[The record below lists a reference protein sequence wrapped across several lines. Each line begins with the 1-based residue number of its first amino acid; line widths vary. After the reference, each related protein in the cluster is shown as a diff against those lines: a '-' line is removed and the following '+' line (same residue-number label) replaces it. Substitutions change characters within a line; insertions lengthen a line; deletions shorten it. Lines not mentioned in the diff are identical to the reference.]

1 MSSHVKPKRTSIQI
15 AKDTV
20 HALLMR
26 ELKTRFGASKLGY
39 FWALAE
45 PVAQASILAILFT
58 LIGRTSL
65 SGVPVALFLISG
77 IMAFKAFSKC
87 LTQLSSGITAN
98 KALFAYRQVSPID
111 PIITRLII
119 ELSTFFIVY
128 IIILAAMYW
137 LGVDVWPQD
146 ILALI
151 TASLLLLLLAFGL
164 ALCISSA
171 QLYWQDTS
179 KLIGMVMTPMF
190 FISGVFY
197 CATMIPAKFWFL
209 FTWNP
214 IFHAIELSRDAFFA
228 SYQTPVGSW
237 GYLAL
242 TSFTFTVLG
251 LMLYRVNREK
261 FVRL

>member
-1 MSSHVKPKRTSIQI
+1 MQVKRSSIQI

-45 PVAQASILAILFT
+45 PVAQASIIAVLFT
-58 LIGRTSL
+58 LIGRNSL

-77 IMAFKAFSKC
+77 VMPFKAFSKT

-128 IIILAAMYW
+128 IIILAVMFW
-137 LGVDVWPQD
+137 LGFDVWPQD

-151 TASLLLLLLAFGL
+151 VASFLLLLLAFGL
-164 ALCISSA
+164 ALCMSSA
-171 QLYWQDTS
+171 LLYWQDS
-179 KLIGMVMTPMF
+179 DKILGMVMTPMF
-190 FISGVFY
+190 LISGILY

-214 IFHAIELSRDAFFA
+214 IFHAIELSRDAFFV

-242 TSFTFTVLG
+242 TSLFFTTLG

>member
-1 MSSHVKPKRTSIQI
+1 MSTKRTSIQI
-15 AKDTV
+15 TKDTV

-45 PVAQASILAILFT
+45 PVAQASIIAVLFT
-58 LIGRTSL
+58 LIGRNSVN
-65 SGVPVALFLISG
+65 GVPVALFLISG
-77 IMAFKAFSKC
+77 IMPFKAFSKT
-87 LTQLSSGITAN
+87 LTQLSAGISAN
-98 KALFAYRQVSPID
+98 KSLFAYRQVSPID

-119 ELSTFFIVY
+119 EVSTFFIVY
-128 IIILAAMYW
+128 LIILAVMYW
-137 LGVDVWPQD
+137 LGFDVWPQD
-146 ILALI
+146 VLALI
-151 TASLLLLLLAFGL
+151 AASLLLLLLAFGL
-164 ALCISSA
+164 ALCMSSA
-171 QLYWQDTS
+171 FLYWQDS
-179 KLIGMVMTPMF
+179 SRLLSLVMRPMF
-190 FISGVFY
+190 FISGIFY

-214 IFHAIELSRDAFFA
+214 IFHAIELSRDALFV

-237 GYLAL
+237 GYLAI
-242 TSFTFTVLG
+242 TSCTFTVLG

>member
-1 MSSHVKPKRTSIQI
+1 MSAKRTSIQI
-15 AKDTV
+15 TKDTV

-45 PVAQASILAILFT
+45 PVAQTAIIAILIT
-58 LIGRTSL
+58 LIGRDSL

-77 IMAFKAFSKC
+77 IMPFKAFSKTV
-87 LTQLSSGITAN
+87 TQLSSGISAN

-119 ELSTFFIVY
+119 EVSTFFIVY
-128 IIILAAMYW
+128 LIILSVMYW

-146 ILALI
+146 LLALI
-151 TASLLLLLLAFGL
+151 TASVLLMSLGL
-164 ALCISSA
+164 GIALCMNSA
-171 QLYWQDTS
+171 ILYWQDAD
-179 KLIGMVMTPMF
+179 KLLGMIMTPMF
-190 FISGVFY
+190 FISGIFF
-197 CATMIPAKFWFL
+197 CATMIPAKFWYL

-214 IFHAIELSRDAFFA
+214 IFHAIELSRTAFFE

-237 GYLAL
+237 QYLSLCSL
-242 TSFTFTVLG
+242 TFVVLG
-251 LMLYRVNREK
+251 LMLYRVNRIR
-261 FVRL
+261 FATL

>member
-1 MSSHVKPKRTSIQI
+1 MEVKRSSIQI

-45 PVAQASILAILFT
+45 PVAQASIMAVLFT
-58 LIGRTSL
+58 LIGKTSL

-77 IMAFKAFSKC
+77 IMPFKAFSKT
-87 LTQLSSGITAN
+87 LTQLSSGIAAN
-98 KALFAYRQVSPID
+98 KALFSYRQVSPID

-119 ELSTFFIVY
+119 EVSTFFIVY
-128 IIILAAMYW
+128 IIILATMYW
-137 LGVDVWPQD
+137 LGFEVWPQD

-164 ALCISSA
+164 ALCISCA
-171 QLYWQDTS
+171 QLYWQDTG

-190 FISGVFY
+190 FISGIFY
-197 CATMIPAKFWFL
+197 CATMIPPKFWFL

-214 IFHAIELSRDAFFA
+214 IFHAIELSRDAFFV

-237 GYLAL
+237 GYLVL
-242 TSFTFTVLG
+242 TSFAFTVLG